1 MGLSQLPGV
10 SPYSPNTIPYEVNIG
25 DTRFGGG
32 FQEHKRRVRIAC
44 EPQSLEPR
52 EIEKAATRDQSQN
65 QEPTPKSKRSIDPK
79 RPCSEETTGA
89 TLKSLR
95 LSVLVQKRILRG
107 RTWREFLNSFM
118 YSLLGLGRRG

>member
-1 MGLSQLPGV
+1 MGTKAWGGRRRKLHVFRNGKKVGHVMGLSQLPGV
-10 SPYSPNTIPYEVNIG
+10 SLYGPNTIPYEVNIE

-79 RPCSEETTGA
+79 RPCSEEMTRT

-95 LSVLVQKRILRG
+95 LS
-107 RTWREFLNSFM
+107 M
-118 YSLLGLGRRG
+118 